1 MRGAPFY
8 SLWLPIP
15 AFSSTSAPWF
25 SRATFLLLPGWG
37 MALRQCLSRGPFP
50 PVSPESGSRTR
61 CHLLLLQLLTL
72 GPQASHHSSV
82 LPVLFVCL
90 GINAS
95 SWEVRQRSQGQP
107 HLSCQA
113 SLSPSTW
120 SFGPSPLPLFTPS
133 SCPPF
138 PGSPPFILV
147 LVCGSLPHDPVL
159 FHRGLLGQLCKLSNF
174 LPPSSCFA
182 LHRKSS
188 SISVAITEYDRL
200 VDL

>member
-1 MRGAPFY
+1 M
-8 SLWLPIP
+8 
-15 AFSSTSAPWF
+15 
-25 SRATFLLLPGWG
+25 LLPGWG

-72 GPQASHHSSV
+72 GSV

-95 SWEVRQRSQGQP
+95 SWEVRQLSQGQP

-147 LVCGSLPHDPVL
+147 LVRGSLPHDPVL

-174 LPPSSCFA
+174 LPPSSRFP

>member
-1 MRGAPFY
+1 M
-8 SLWLPIP
+8 
-15 AFSSTSAPWF
+15 
-25 SRATFLLLPGWG
+25 
-37 MALRQCLSRGPFP
+37 
-50 PVSPESGSRTR
+50 SPESGSRTR

-95 SWEVRQRSQGQP
+95 SWEVRQLSQGQP

-138 PGSPPFILV
+138 LGSPLFILV
-147 LVCGSLPHDPVL
+147 LVRGKDPVL
-159 FHRGLLGQLCKLSNF
+159 FHRGLLGQLYKLSNF
-174 LPPSSCFA
+174 LPPSSRFP